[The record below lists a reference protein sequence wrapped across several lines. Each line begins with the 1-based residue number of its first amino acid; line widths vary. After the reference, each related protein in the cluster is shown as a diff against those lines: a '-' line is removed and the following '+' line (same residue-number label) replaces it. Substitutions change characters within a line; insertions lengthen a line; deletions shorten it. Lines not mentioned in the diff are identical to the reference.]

1 MIDTDWRD
9 KVLDFWFSELT
20 SEDWYATKDAVDDAI
35 RDRFGDLYAA
45 LAHDLPAEARS
56 DPMTALAAIIVL
68 DQFPRNMF
76 RGSGKAFATD
86 KFAADLCRGAIDA
99 GHDRGMSQ
107 QQKQFLYMP
116 LMHSENLADQE
127 RCVELFAAAG
137 LDNGIKHAEEHRD
150 IIARFGRFPHRN
162 GVLGRAT
169 TPEEQEYLKDA
180 NTFGQ

>member
-1 MIDTDWRD
+1 MIEPGWQD
-9 KVLDFWFSELT
+9 KVLDFWFSELKP
-20 SEDWYATKDAVDDAI
+20 EDWYATKQEVDDAI
-35 RDRFGDLYAA
+35 RARFAGLHAA
-45 LAHDLPAEARS
+45 LSNDVPVAVRS
-56 DPMTALAAIIVL
+56 DARTALAAVIAL

-86 KFAADLCRGAIDA
+86 GLAAQLSRNAVDA
-99 GHDRGMSQ
+99 SLDAAMTQ
-107 QQKQFLYMP
+107 PQKQFLYMP

-137 LDNGIKHAEEHRD
+137 LENGLKHAREHRD

-162 GVLGRAT
+162 KAIGRDSTA
-169 TPEEQEYLKDA
+169 EELVYLKDA